1 VKTARASVWTA
12 CEVLGVDPQ
21 AHVSEARSAA
31 PSWGTGGNHTHA
43 VRSLVHTGMPLPDS
57 RPGLFPTVPS
67 PYSYNL

>member
-21 AHVSEARSAA
+21 AGLAFGRST
-31 PSWGTGGNHTHA
+31 PDPGGPGENGTRA

>member
-12 CEVLGVDPQ
+12 CEFRGVDPQ
-21 AHVSEARSAA
+21 VYLAKTRFAG
-31 PSWGTGGNHTHA
+31 PTWGTGEKQADA
-43 VRSLVHTGMPLPDS
+43 VRSVVHTGMPLPDS

>member
-1 VKTARASVWTA
+1 MKTARACVWKA

-21 AHVSEARSAA
+21 AHVRNARSTG
-31 PSWGTGGNHTHA
+31 STWGTGENGAGA

-57 RPGLFPTVPS
+57 RLGLFPTVPS

>member
-21 AHVSEARSAA
+21 AHLLKARSTGR
-31 PSWGTGGNHTHA
+31 PGGTGENETHA

>member
-1 VKTARASVWTA
+1 M
-12 CEVLGVDPQ
+12 DPQ
-21 AHVSEARSAA
+21 PHVAGARLAGLT
-31 PSWGTGGNHTHA
+31 WGTGGTRAGA

>member
-1 VKTARASVWTA
+1 M
-12 CEVLGVDPQ
+12 DPQ
-21 AHVSEARSAA
+21 AHLAKARSAGPA
-31 PSWGTGGNHTHA
+31 GGTGENRTHA

>member
-1 VKTARASVWTA
+1 M
-12 CEVLGVDPQ
+12 DPQ
-21 AHVSEARSAA
+21 ARLAKARSAG
-31 PSWGTGGNHTHA
+31 PVWGTGGNKTPA